1 MRRPLRVL
9 LIPAAAVLA
18 LLPPACVAAQGGGGS
33 GGQAPPSPRQDS
45 IRAAVRLDLDGR
57 TVEARDRFT
66 ALLGSAAD
74 DLQRAQ
80 MHRAIAM
87 TWAFEG
93 NCAETVRHEEMV
105 IAYWKTREQAEP
117 QNAFYQ
123 QGEMANE
130 AARVCI
136 DLGDLE
142 TAERWYR
149 TGREL
154 GLREPEPKRNPASLW
169 EYRTA
174 HALAR
179 LAARRGRPAEARAR
193 VEEARAWLA
202 RDTVMALAQ
211 RRFLPY
217 LEGYVA
223 YYANDAVAAE
233 RHFTDALALQGNQND
248 PFFHFLLAA
257 TYAKAGKA
265 EQAKATYRVAFEKAT
280 AHNPPSAYVRREA
293 RRILG
298 L

>member
-1 MRRPLRVL
+1 MRRLPRSRLLPAVL
-9 LIPAAAVLA
+9 LAALA
-18 LLPPACVAAQGGGGS
+18 PCTVVAQGGGG
-33 GGQAPPSPRQDS
+33 QAPSPRQDS

-57 TVEARDRFT
+57 TAEARARFL
-66 ALLGSAAD
+66 ALLASAPD

-87 TWAFEG
+87 TYAFEG

-105 IAYWKTREQAEP
+105 IAYWKTREKAEP
-117 QNAFYQ
+117 LNAFYQ

-136 DLGDLE
+136 DVGDLE
-142 TAERWYR
+142 AAERWYR
-149 TGREL
+149 VGRDL
-154 GLREPEPKRNPASLW
+154 GLKEPEPKRNPASLW

-179 LAARRGRPAEARAR
+179 LAARRGRPAEARAQ
-193 VEEARAWLA
+193 VEQAKAWLA
-202 RDTVMALAQ
+202 RDTAMATAQ

-223 YYANDAVAAE
+223 YYGNDAPAAE
-233 RHFTDALALQGNQND
+233 RHLTEALAMQGNQND
-248 PFFHFLLAA
+248 PFFQFLLAA
-257 TYAKAGKA
+257 TYEKAGKA
-265 EQAKATYRVAFEKAT
+265 DQAKAAYRVAYDKAT
-280 AHNPPSAYVRREA
+280 AHNPPSAFVRREA